1 MIIPYEVLNQISIEK
16 KSVRRLLVSLRANQP
31 KRSGSKRSEEPLSFP
46 TIENQRSINAIIY
59 VFLFTPRKYRV
70 GDNADV
76 SVFLI
81 AWISLSDIQFKVI
94 TQFK

>member
-1 MIIPYEVLNQISIEK
+1 MIIPNEVLNQISIER

-31 KRSGSKRSEEPLSFP
+31 ERSGSKRSEEPLSFP

-76 SVFLI
+76 SVFLM
-81 AWISLSDIQFKVI
+81 ALMALSDIHFEVIIHFK
-94 TQFK
+94 